1 MRKAVCGIWIGA
13 GIDFVRCNLPVQK
26 FTQGN
31 DSFLGYPARIDPLS
45 DSLAANAEMLADTG
59 TRCSFGDFFLGL
71 FVHVLS
77 FSDESSIHDESL
89 CFNKTKDIVLVL
101 SETLGCK
108 MNV

>member
-1 MRKAVCGIWIGA
+1 MRCH
-13 GIDFVRCNLPVQK
+13 LPVQE

-31 DSFLGYPARIDPLS
+31 DSFLGYPARIDPLA
-45 DSLAANAEMLADTG
+45 DSLAANTEVLADTG
-59 TRCSFGDFFLGL
+59 TRCSFSDFFLGL

-77 FSDESSIHDESL
+77 FSDERSIHDESL